1 MEPAA
6 ITAIIISVLAAAGT
20 LLARLRF
27 RHCHMLCCDSDCI
40 RTPMNTPPPTPRT
53 TEQDVFSISDVV

>member
-27 RHCHMLCCDSDCI
+27 RHCHMLCCDSDC